1 MIFLMFFNVLNVPS
15 YLLAVFLIFGPES
28 IAQKYLLLPNL
39 KVQHHNRE
47 DGEYEMDKVREGQK
61 PPDIH

>member
-1 MIFLMFFNVLNVPS
+1 MSKFLSDISPDLP
-15 YLLAVFLIFGPES
+15 AVFLIFGPES

-47 DGEYEMDKVREGQK
+47 DGEQKVDNVREGQ
-61 PPDIH
+61 